1 MKTLNL
7 LPKSNILF
15 NRTPGT
21 MANITGLVNQS
32 EMSIVELK
40 TLENLTHNSIGVA
53 RSATPSN
60 PQVVAVGGTAVFRVV
75 KLQEFSDYTKANR
88 DDAGNLPASEIKVK
102 INITKSAASK
112 YELETLDLAGLG
124 FGSREA
130 FVSFVASGITK
141 SLAAYLDAHYID
153 IFLQDAKA
161 KEAASSS
168 TPVLVKNADF
178 ADLNDDTKR
187 TTAYR
192 QVARAKVEVARQL
205 NKYDIGSN
213 THDYNTLLHQNITN
227 DLLLAMPKGGNTA
240 TDVGRGLSGMDG
252 TTSIAGLGIVKDHLF
267 FGINIPK
274 GTSFAGDTDF
284 DFSKVYGL
292 TAHKEAAFLAV
303 QSLMTTGTIDPNS
316 ANQKYITKFNLFKG
330 MVRDGLYRL
339 YTTGTLQ

>member
-1 MKTLNL
+1 M
-7 LPKSNILF
+7 ILDQ
-15 NRTPGT
+15 THT
-21 MANITGLVNQS
+21 IT
-32 EMSIVELK
+32 I
-40 TLENLTHNSIGVA
+40 HY
-53 RSATPSN
+53 
-60 PQVVAVGGTAVFRVV
+60 
-75 KLQEFSDYTKANR
+75 YTK
-88 DDAGNLPASEIKVK
+88 
-102 INITKSAASK
+102 
-112 YELETLDLAGLG
+112 
-124 FGSREA
+124 
-130 FVSFVASGITK
+130 
-141 SLAAYLDAHYID
+141 
-153 IFLQDAKA
+153 
-161 KEAASSS
+161 
-168 TPVLVKNADF
+168 
-178 ADLNDDTKR
+178 
-187 TTAYR
+187 
-192 QVARAKVEVARQL
+192 
-205 NKYDIGSN
+205 
-213 THDYNTLLHQNITN
+213 NITN